1 MPKTCGCCL
10 EEERV
15 ETHVGE
21 AFSAP
26 KLFSCL
32 GPAREWLKLLPDCVF
47 EMKEGSK
54 VLVIWNLLPCL
65 NSQGLSTGSLA
76 IFRAPRIRKLSRGC
90 ERASP
95 GLNALEANDQPD
107 SMGLKV
113 SAHRLCKESRVGA
126 KKRGFIKGLPIWVI
140 AYPNRVRSPN
150 TGGFFLAS
158 LETSLLGLKTKTSAS
173 QDGKQMFRLQGD
185 SQEVPRRAA
194 EREVAEGTAPR
205 PRAGDFDAI
214 RCMTYFFAGTPR
226 NLADFTKAAILW
238 SGKSGHGCGTSGVAG
253 FFCDTKGKSF
263 TRRPPKERHTA
274 AHGLPKQGF
283 SFWVVCAAGFD
294 WQREGSAA
302 TDGGTRR
309 AEWSCVIPVATPG
322 HFLGPPVVPFSP
334 PSWGRVP
341 LLK

>member
-126 KKRGFIKGLPIWVI
+126 KQKTRFYTRPPYLGNCISMDLQ
-140 AYPNRVRSPN
+140 
-150 TGGFFLAS
+150 TGSEA
-158 LETSLLGLKTKTSAS
+158 
-173 QDGKQMFRLQGD
+173 Q
-185 SQEVPRRAA
+185 
-194 EREVAEGTAPR
+194 
-205 PRAGDFDAI
+205 PRADFSWLPLKLAFWGSKRRHPQVRMVNQCFVCKATHKKFHDVLQKEKSLREQHHGHVQEISMQFDA
-214 RCMTYFFAGTPR
+214 
-226 NLADFTKAAILW
+226 
-238 SGKSGHGCGTSGVAG
+238 
-253 FFCDTKGKSF
+253 
-263 TRRPPKERHTA
+263 
-274 AHGLPKQGF
+274 
-283 SFWVVCAAGFD
+283 
-294 WQREGSAA
+294 
-302 TDGGTRR
+302 
-309 AEWSCVIPVATPG
+309 
-322 HFLGPPVVPFSP
+322 
-334 PSWGRVP
+334 
-341 LLK
+341 